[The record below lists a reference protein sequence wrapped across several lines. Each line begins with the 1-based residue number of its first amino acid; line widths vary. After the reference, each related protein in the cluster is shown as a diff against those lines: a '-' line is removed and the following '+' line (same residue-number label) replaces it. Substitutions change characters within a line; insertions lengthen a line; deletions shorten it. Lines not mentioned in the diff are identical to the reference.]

1 MNLIGHDGWVNA
13 IIFHPNG
20 KYLLSAS
27 DDKSVRIWD
36 MEKNGVCIKKML
48 DIHTSFITTIAIS
61 RKALATGS
69 VDKSIK
75 LFDLSS

>member
-1 MNLIGHDGWVNA
+1 MNLIGHDGWVND

-48 DIHTSFITTIAIS
+48 DIHTSFVTSICLS
-61 RKALATGS
+61 RKALATAS
-69 VDKSIK
+69 VDKTVKIFN
-75 LFDLSS
+75 LQ